1 MFGIQQQP
9 RLSTNAIYVNR
20 TRVLRNNMH
29 AILDAEDAWRH
40 YQRTKKKSR
49 KIDAISSKH
58 QFVEES
64 NTTTDQL
71 AELAFHT
78 PLHCATEHEDGEF
91 VFMGRR
97 RFEEMMVIC
106 APRLQEWAAIID
118 RLNNSDNAPCI
129 LSS

>member
-1 MFGIQQQP
+1 MFGIQQRP
-9 RLSTNAIYVNR
+9 RLSTNEIYVNQ
-20 TRVLRNNMH
+20 TRVLRNNMD
-29 AILDAEDAWRH
+29 AILDAEDASRH

-49 KIDAISSKH
+49 PPTVAKSSKPH
-58 QFVEES
+58 HLPADPDPEA
-64 NTTTDQL
+64 NLT
-71 AELAFHT
+71 FHT

-97 RFEEMMVIC
+97 RFEEMMVVC
-106 APRLQEWAAIID
+106 APRLQEWAAIVD

>member
-1 MFGIQQQP
+1 MFGIQQLP
-9 RLSTNAIYVNR
+9 RLNTNAIYVNR
-20 TRVLRNNMH
+20 TRVLRNNLH

-40 YQRTKKKSR
+40 YQHTKKKPR
-49 KIDAISSKH
+49 KPNANAPELVDEVNITSS
-58 QFVEES
+58 
-64 NTTTDQL
+64 DQL

-78 PLHCATEHEDGEF
+78 PLHCATEHEYGEF

-106 APRLQEWAAIID
+106 APRLQEWAAIVD

-129 LSS
+129 LGS

>member
-9 RLSTNAIYVNR
+9 RLSTNEIYVNQ
-20 TRVLRNNMH
+20 TRVLRDNMS

-49 KIDAISSKH
+49 P
-58 QFVEES
+58 
-64 NTTTDQL
+64 TDTKPLNQQTQPTDSDLL
-71 AELAFHT
+71 ADLTFHT

-97 RFEEMMVIC
+97 RFEEMMIIC
-106 APRLQEWAAIID
+106 APRLQEWAAIAD
-118 RLNNSDNAPCI
+118 RLNNSDNVPCI

>member
-1 MFGIQQQP
+1 
-9 RLSTNAIYVNR
+9 
-20 TRVLRNNMH
+20 MH

-40 YQRTKKKSR
+40 YQQRTKN
-49 KIDAISSKH
+49 KITRSSKNNAGNAQNH
-58 QFVEES
+58 SAEIAS
-64 NTTTDQL
+64 GDL
-71 AELAFHT
+71 AALTFHT

-97 RFEEMMVIC
+97 RFEEMMVVC
-106 APRLQEWAAIID
+106 APRLQEWAAIVD

>member
-9 RLSTNAIYVNR
+9 RLSTNEIYVNQ

-40 YQRTKKKSR
+40 YQRSKKKSR
-49 KIDAISSKH
+49 P
-58 QFVEES
+58 
-64 NTTTDQL
+64 TDTKSLKPNPAEVTDTL
-71 AELAFHT
+71 ADLTFHT

-97 RFEEMMVIC
+97 RFEEMMIIC
-106 APRLQEWAAIID
+106 APRLQEWAAIVD
-118 RLNNSDNAPCI
+118 LLNHSNNAPCI